1 MSVGSLEPKFWKQ
14 FCTAIGRED
23 LTEGSVWPEN
33 IAEVK
38 AEIRG
43 IFKTKT
49 RDEWVEVFSHYDACV
64 QPVLN
69 LNEALLED
77 EQIRAR
83 EMVVDVKL
91 PTYDNITVKQLATS
105 VKLSECPCEYK
116 FAGYPAGYHTRE
128 IIEKLGLDYD
138 ELKEK
143 EVFK

>member
-1 MSVGSLEPKFWKQ
+1 MGSLKPKFRKQ
-14 FCTAIGRED
+14 FCTAIGRGD
-23 LTEGSVWPEN
+23 LIAGSVWPEN

-43 IFKTKT
+43 IFMTKT

-64 QPVLN
+64 QPVLD
-69 LNEALLED
+69 LEEALIKD
-77 EQIRAR
+77 EQIKAR

-91 PTYDNITVKQLATS
+91 PTCENITVKQPATS

-128 IIEKLGLDYD
+128 IIKKPGLDYEEL
-138 ELKEK
+138 ELKG
-143 EVFK
+143 VFK